1 MSLGLRH
8 KLDHRSNGHLGHRSF
23 LYILSSHIPVL
34 MQLSIS
40 VQKVILT
47 AYSNGNLST
56 VCVEISLRT
65 RAILSCS
72 HFVVALG
79 QIDANP
85 SLL

>member
-1 MSLGLRH
+1 MSLGFRH

-23 LYILSSHIPVL
+23 LYILSSHIPAL

-40 VQKVILT
+40 VQK

-72 HFVVALG
+72 QVVVALG

-85 SLL
+85 SFL